1 MKVIDISPRLYAI
14 RSYNYTK
21 MKVMKNGIDSVK
33 NQYVYRCLYV
43 TEGRFD
49 AVFGGERYTCEK
61 GDVLYLVPG
70 EEYGFVATEDFSIIN
85 LFFDMTDRGLGD
97 AETST
102 CVMQSDFDRSLLPEV
117 LKLSD
122 GAALMHNRV
131 FKGVSGAHLFS
142 ELLSSNRADV
152 YFDLFAKV
160 AISQIV
166 YNLLTCEAK
175 RRNAGAQRIISYINL
190 NASAEL
196 SAEMLER
203 KFGYHRNHINRMIKQ
218 ETGRTLTAYIRY
230 AKINYAKSLIT
241 ESKLPQAQI
250 AAELGYYDYSHFY
263 KAFVQETG
271 VSPTEFCR

>member
-1 MKVIDISPRLYAI
+1 MKVIDISPRLYAV

-21 MKVMKNGIDSVK
+21 MKVMKNGIASVK
-33 NQYVYRCLYV
+33 NQYVYRCLYI
-43 TEGRFD
+43 TEGR
-49 AVFGGERYTCEK
+49 VNVVLGGESHTCEK

-70 EEYGFVATEDFSIIN
+70 EEYSFVASGDFSLIN
-85 LFFDMTDRGLGD
+85 LFFDMTDRDLGD

-102 CVMQSDFDRSLLPEV
+102 CVMQSDFDRTLLPAP

-131 FKGVSGAHLFS
+131 FKAVSGAHLFS
-142 ELLSSNRADV
+142 ELLSSNRSDV

-160 AISQIV
+160 AISQII

-175 RRNAGAQRIISYINL
+175 RKNAGAQRIISYINL
-190 NASAEL
+190 NAASEL
-196 SAEMLER
+196 SPDMLER
-203 KFGYHRNHINRMIKQ
+203 KFGYHRNHINRLVKQ

-241 ESKLPQAQI
+241 ESKLPQTQI
-250 AAELGYYDYSHFY
+250 AEELGYYDYSHFY

-271 VSPTEFCR
+271 VSPTEYR